1 MAENLSDESKKK
13 QLLDE
18 QNEVQQRIEERNKR
32 MALAGQDEIKR
43 LKKRNEQ
50 DKEHIKNLKEE
61 LKVISDSEK
70 KSKEYTDVWEKAL
83 KRQGDYN
90 DTQEDFQK
98 SFGRLGKDVQTTL
111 QKSTNESNAFS
122 TITGRILELKKEQI
136 NASDE
141 EYSQLQKR
149 IDVLTNIRNQQE
161 GAAESMIEAKKH
173 AHGISEA
180 EKRKQKFQR
189 DTAGLTGKDKAAA
202 EASFKAKEKLL
213 AAEERIKKI
222 HEQQHKMAHILP
234 ESVQSALGFVKEMGS
249 VAKSMSL
256 KLAGTFLL
264 AGALMAAYHA
274 FSELDKAAE
283 DYRKETGMTVSQTEE
298 LGHQAHHI
306 EMYYRKVGVELKDVY
321 DTANALAN
329 TFSDVVAHSEQT
341 LSAITLMKSNFG
353 VSAQTGAEVQGIFE
367 QIGGLSQQTAANV
380 QMQAINLAKQLK
392 VSPKEMMEDI
402 AKSAGITAKYFK
414 GDVSLLI
421 KQAAEAKRLGTNLQE
436 VEKTAEGL
444 LDFENGIEKELVAA
458 TMVGG
463 QFNLSRARALA
474 YEGDILGAQKASLD
488 AIEQAGDFT
497 KMDVFSKRAL
507 ADATNMT
514 VEQISK
520 QLAMREQL
528 ANLNETDKKAAEDAI
543 AKGLDISNL
552 NEDQLKQK
560 VEEFSKQQEI
570 NGQLTKMEDSFKGII
585 AQLGGTLMPLMTS
598 LVPVMEMLFK
608 PLEWAVA
615 GIQMFIQGLKEGKAG
630 AIAMLV
636 VLSPLLISM
645 VGSAISAIF
654 AGLAWLG
661 PFGVP
666 LAIAAVAG
674 FMSQMGKA
682 KGQAAGDVMSPAS
695 GKTQISTKEGALL
708 NLSKNDDVVA
718 APGAVKALS
727 TINNTGGQTQSVISS
742 NSNNMIGALIQEF
755 RGVRADMQAGK
766 IVVYMDG
773 DRVTAGVAK
782 VVGRGTRNDFAL
794 Q

>member
-70 KSKEYTDVWEKAL
+70 KAKEYTDVWEKAL
-83 KRQGDYN
+83 KRQDDYSEAQN
-90 DTQEDFQK
+90 DFQT
-98 SFGRLGKDVQTTL
+98 SFSRLGKDVQTTL

-141 EYSQLQKR
+141 EYTQLQKR
-149 IDVLTNIRNQQE
+149 IDALSNIRSQQE
-161 GAAESMIEAKKH
+161 AAAESMVEAKKH

-180 EKRKQKFQR
+180 EKRKQKYQR

-202 EASFKAKEKLL
+202 DASFKAKEKLL
-213 AAEERIKKI
+213 AAEEKIKAI

-234 ESVQSALGFVKEMGS
+234 ESVQSALGFMKEMGS

-256 KLAGTFLL
+256 KVAGTFLL
-264 AGALMAAYHA
+264 AGALMAAFHA
-274 FSELDKAAE
+274 FQELDKAAE

-321 DTANALAN
+321 DTANSLAN
-329 TFSDVVAHSEQT
+329 TFSDVVGHSEQT
-341 LSAITLMKSNFG
+341 LAAISLMKSNFG
-353 VSAQTGAEVQGIFE
+353 VTTQTGAEVQGIFE
-367 QIGGLSQQTAANV
+367 QIGGLSQQAAANV
-380 QMQAINLAKQLK
+380 QLQTLNLAKQLK

-402 AKSAGITAKYFK
+402 AKSAGITSKYFK
-414 GDVSLLI
+414 GDVTLLV

-436 VEKTAEGL
+436 VEKTAENL
-444 LDFENGIEKELVAA
+444 LDFENSIEKELVAA
-458 TMVGG
+458 TFVGG

-474 YEGDILGAQKASLD
+474 YEGKIVDAQNATLD
-488 AIEQAGDFT
+488 AIEASGDFAS
-497 KMDVFSKRAL
+497 KDVFTQKAL
-507 ADATNMT
+507 ADASNMT
-514 VEQISK
+514 VEQINK
-520 QLAMREQL
+520 QLAMRKQL
-528 ANLNETDKKAAEDAI
+528 ANLSDMDKKAAQDAI
-543 AKGLDISNL
+543 DKGLDISNL
-552 NEDQLKQK
+552 NEEQLKQK
-560 VEEFSKQQEI
+560 VKEFSQQQEM
-570 NGQLTKMEDSFKGII
+570 NGALTKMEDQFKGII
-585 AQLGGTLMPLMTS
+585 AQLGGTLMPIMTA

-608 PLEWAVA
+608 PLQWAVS
-615 GIQMFIQGLKEGKAG
+615 GIQMFVDGLKQGKAG
-630 AIAMLV
+630 AIAMAV

-654 AGLAWLG
+654 AGLSWLG

-666 LAIAAVAG
+666 LAVAAVAG
-674 FMSQMGKA
+674 FLSTMKSAKA
-682 KGQAAGDVMSPAS
+682 EAAGDIMSPAD
-695 GKTQISTKEGALL
+695 GKTQVSTKEGGLYE
-708 NLSKNDDVVA
+708 LSKNDDFVAFPGASKAFANQQGQPQAASVVA
-718 APGAVKALS
+718 
-727 TINNTGGQTQSVISS
+727 SS
-742 NSNNMIGALIQEF
+742 NNNMIGALIQEF

-766 IVVYMDG
+766 IGVYMDG
-773 DRVTAGVAK
+773 DSVTAGVAK

>member
-421 KQAAEAKRLGTNLQE
+421 KQAAEAKRLGTNL
-436 VEKTAEGL
+436 
-444 LDFENGIEKELVAA
+444 
-458 TMVGG
+458 
-463 QFNLSRARALA
+463 A

-766 IVVYMDG
+766 IGVYMDG